1 MGKKTQHTQDLRGL
15 VDGFVQD
22 GRAEALTTYLL
33 SNSNLPGR
41 RGNIELAEAFGDVVE
56 GFAGAAR
63 ARLWELCLGM
73 TEISAGEAPVNTA
86 EEFLPFCGA
95 VGLGA
100 LGAISPSLYHLAA
113 GRLRTLARDPR
124 WRMREA
130 VCFGLERLLAQRC
143 RETLAYLEG
152 WVRGGD
158 PLEMRAAAA
167 AVAEPRLLVDS
178 KVAARALQ
186 IHAAIFAHFPAIQ
199 DRRAEAFRVLRKGLG
214 YTLSVVVA
222 ALPQEGFAFIQQL
235 AVSDDG
241 DVRWILKQNLKK
253 KRLVSNYPQQVEAI
267 QHRLE

>member
-1 MGKKTQHTQDLRGL
+1 MGKKAQHIEDLGGL
-15 VDGFVQD
+15 VDGFVRGGSPQT
-22 GRAEALTTYLL
+22 LTAYLL

-56 GFAGAAR
+56 ALARAAG

-73 TEISAGEAPVNTA
+73 TGISAEEAPVNTA
-86 EEFLPFCGA
+86 EEFLPFCGT

-100 LGAISPSLYHLAA
+100 LGATCPEFYDSAV
-113 GRLRTLARDPR
+113 GRLRTLAGDPR

-130 VCFGLERLLAQRC
+130 VCFGLQRLLAQRC
-143 RETLAYLEG
+143 SDTLAGLEG
-152 WVRGGD
+152 WVRDGN

-167 AVAEPRLLVDS
+167 AVAEPRLLVEGE
-178 KVAARALQ
+178 VAARALQ
-186 IHAAIFAHFPAIQ
+186 LHAEIFAQFPGIS
-199 DRRAEAFRVLRKGLG
+199 DRRAEAFRILRKGLG

-222 ALPQEGFAFIQQL
+222 ALPQAGFAFVQQL

-253 KRLVSNYPQQVEAI
+253 KRIASKYPQQVEAI
-267 QHRLE
+267 QQRLA